1 MKKPD
6 SPTLNFSLWPAITF
20 NQGLRQW
27 DEVGKNGKLLQARE
41 INATA
46 HRHLGEAVPT
56 VIWRS
61 CSFQEVTG
69 LQWIQNGGNPPRAFL
84 HHIKNFNCNH
94 HICRPWINNL
104 HAYLN
109 YHNGNEAISESNR
122 LLNGRKLKPTGFWS
136 CKMSQP
142 VVHVLYHLTCP
153 DCTITAFLPNQN
165 MSTNQRW
172 FIISHKTT

>member
-94 HICRPWINNL
+94 HTCRPWINNL

-109 YHNGNEAISESNR
+109 YHNGNLIQERSNFRIKSTAKWKETEAHW
-122 LLNGRKLKPTGFWS
+122 LL
-136 CKMSQP
+136 
-142 VVHVLYHLTCP
+142 VL
-153 DCTITAFLPNQN
+153 
-165 MSTNQRW
+165 
-172 FIISHKTT
+172 